1 MIRTFRSKA
10 LSRLWN
16 DGDASKVRPDQVERV
31 KLRLS
36 ALQAARR
43 PEDMN
48 IPGFRFHQLQG
59 KPRRYAVAVNGP
71 WRVTFG
77 WDGEDATEVDLE
89 QYH

>member
-43 PEDMN
+43 LEDMN
-48 IPGFRFHQLQG
+48 IPGFCFHQLQG
-59 KPRRYAVAVNGP
+59 KPQRYAVAVNGP

>member
-43 PEDMN
+43 PDDMN

-59 KPRRYAVAVNGP
+59 KPQRYAVAVNGP